1 MTDLINRFLMESSL
15 RLSAETMQQYRW
27 NIAVFGE
34 YLKDNNLD
42 ILTVKKNDIEC
53 FLLQCSSLQL
63 RKRRLNIL
71 CRFYEYLNSRNKVDI
86 ENPASDITV
95 YCRPKK
101 TVNHIPCTLKIDTL
115 VNAVNA
121 QNKNTSTRNHLLLE
135 LAYGSGLRRCELH
148 SLNIEDIDYAE
159 RTARING
166 KGSRVRVVPL
176 TAKSLEL
183 IIAYLTLRG
192 KENSGPLFLS
202 ITTGRRLTKIGISQA
217 FKNNIGIRP
226 HLLRHAC
233 ATHMLN
239 NGCDIRFI
247 QELLGH
253 KSLSVTQM
261 YTQVTKRKLSEVV
274 NARHPRS
281 EIIDKNEVKEV
292 NKSL

>member
-1 MTDLINRFLMESSL
+1 MVNRFLMESAL

-27 NIAVFGE
+27 NMAVFVE
-34 YLKDNNLD
+34 FLKGNALD
-42 ILTVKKNDIEC
+42 ILTVKKNNIEH

-71 CRFYEYLNSRNKVDI
+71 HRFYDYLKSHSKDHI
-86 ENPASDITV
+86 ENSASEITV
-95 YCRPKK
+95 HYRPKK
-101 TVNHIPCTLKIDTL
+101 TVSQVPATLKIDAL
-115 VNAVNA
+115 VNAVVSK
-121 QNKNTSTRNHLLLE
+121 QTITSTRNHLLVE

-148 SLNIEDIDYAE
+148 SLNIEDIDYAQ

-166 KGSRVRVVPL
+166 KGSHVRVVPL

-183 IIAYLTLRG
+183 ITAYLPIRG
-192 KENSGPLFLS
+192 KENCGPLFLS

-233 ATHMLN
+233 ATHMLD

-253 KSLSVTQM
+253 KSLSVTQL
-261 YTQVTKRKLSEVV
+261 YTRVSKRKLSEVV
-274 NARHPRS
+274 NSRHPRS
-281 EIIDKNEVKEV
+281 NNPCKRG
-292 NKSL
+292 